1 MYQLAFGV
9 QVIKR
14 EEKVLRTTLHELVGK
29 SPCWISQEEMLQLFH
44 IGRWTRQWCHFPFP
58 RTVRVS
64 RAVLRWRY
72 PEWEGF
78 AFSMVFYVWNSSL
91 HVSPWSLAII
101 FKVT

>member
-44 IGRWTRQWCHFPFP
+44 IG
-58 RTVRVS
+58 
-64 RAVLRWRY
+64 
-72 PEWEGF
+72 
-78 AFSMVFYVWNSSL
+78 
-91 HVSPWSLAII
+91 
-101 FKVT
+101 